1 MTEIFF
7 VNSTSSRFS
16 VFSPETII
24 SSQHNLIT
32 IQVMHKVEMGITDQM
47 PQLLSN
53 SLIEYS
59 LISLNMWYVS
69 KEFCSSLF
77 AVNIFNWSI
86 IVLEEKSIDEA
97 IAIRNVMKS
106 KVMDIIY
113 FMMGKTDVIF

>member
-106 KVMDIIY
+106 KVMNIIY

>member
-32 IQVMHKVEMGITDQM
+32 IQVMDKVEMGITDQI

-106 KVMDIIY
+106 KVMNIIY